1 MAYINLRSVPSIP
14 NLFSIFIV
22 KGCWDLSEDFFDSP
36 EMILWFLFFILLM
49 CCITFMDLHMLYHP
63 FFPGMNPAWSWW
75 VMCWCILLLVY
86 GWGVLHLC
94 SSNILVYSYLF
105 IASLSSL
112 SIRSML
118 CLLES
123 VHKNSFC
130 FYFAE

>member
-1 MAYINLRSVPSIP
+1 
-14 NLFSIFIV
+14 
-22 KGCWDLSEDFFDSP
+22 
-36 EMILWFLFFILLM
+36 
-49 CCITFMDLHMLYHP
+49 
-63 FFPGMNPAWSWW
+63 MNPAWSWW

-86 GWGVLHLC
+86 GWGFLHLC